1 MGKTRQLNRENRGK
15 FIQSGNNDQ
24 YYVIVGCIHDLQ
36 LGSYMGTGVGVGGG
50 PPLRRRKFWL
60 TRHPKKQGEGAT
72 GGVIFGRRRQPKIF
86 LSPLGEQIF
95 YQITPQV
102 KKFWPIFTNELPPR
116 VKKFST
122 TPLPRRRPQ
131 GGNFSAEKFLPP
143 TPLRG
148 VNPHPASMTLPMY
161 DQHSN
166 KLLLLDA
173 L

>member
-72 GGVIFGRRRQPKIF
+72 GGVIFGRRRRPKIF
-86 LSPLGEQIF
+86 LPPLGRPFF
-95 YQITPQV
+95 YQITPQ
-102 KKFWPIFTNELPPR
+102 

-131 GGNFSAEKFLPP
+131 GGNFSAAEGGRKIF
-143 TPLRG
+143 T
-148 VNPHPASMTLPMY
+148 PHPASMTLPMY
-161 DQHSN
+161 D
-166 KLLLLDA
+166 
-173 L
+173 